1 MIYSNLDINM
11 NLVQLLTRAE
21 NKDFVEL
28 IKILHGKYGIKY
40 SVLAEISK
48 MPKSTLSNAVKKG
61 SFDGMIREE
70 KLDITLNEGLK
81 NIRNLF
87 LFL

>member
-21 NKDFVEL
+21 KEDFIEL

-40 SVLAEISK
+40 GVLAEISK
-48 MPKSTLSNAVKKG
+48 IPKSTLSNAVKRE
-61 SFDGMIREE
+61 SFEGMIRDE
-70 KLDITLNEGLK
+70 KLDITLNEGLR